1 MTSAPSSPPPNR
13 RALRRVAATIAL
25 ALVSVTGLVGLSAAP
40 AAASWHPASVGY
52 WTENPGLS
60 LRDCY
65 HPTVQ
70 LPPSQNCT
78 FIKYLPRYTNVHVVC
93 QRSGQN
99 IYGNNVWD
107 YVVYSG
113 GEGFVSDYY
122 MDTTHPSW
130 IPGIDIC
137 T

>member
-1 MTSAPSSPPPNR
+1 MTSAPSSPPRSR
-13 RALRRVAATIAL
+13 RALRRIAATIAL
-25 ALVSVTGLVGLSAAP
+25 ALVSVTGLVGLSAGP
-40 AAASWHPASVGY
+40 AAASWHAASVGS
-52 WTENPGLS
+52 WTPDPGLS

-65 HPTVQ
+65 HPTVK
-70 LPPSQNCT
+70 LPPSQDCT
-78 FIKYLPRYTNVHVVC
+78 FIRHLPRYTSVHVVC

-99 IYGNNVWD
+99 IGGNNVWD

-122 MDTTHPSW
+122 MNTGHANW